1 MAKHGKKYTAV
12 KKKVQVE
19 KLYAVEEALQ
29 FIKDNPTAKFDETVE
44 VALRMGVD
52 PTKSDQAIRSTVA
65 LPNGSGKDVRVI
77 VFATG
82 SAAEAAR
89 AAGAVEAGFEDLLAK
104 VTGGWMDFDI
114 VISTPD
120 AMKEVRKLGKV
131 LGPRGLMPN
140 PKTGTVTDDTA
151 TAVKQFKALNK
162 ASFVNIRIG
171 NKMTRGNAAGSAAAF
186 KYLNRLC
193 SLLYYFIAF
202 EKLDGQ
208 ERYIFKLTYCIRRSA
223 QRLTEPAVY
232 FNLFE
237 LKPEYL
243 QCSFGKV

>member
-19 KLYAVEEALQ
+19 KLYSIEDALQ
-29 FIKDNPTAKFDETVE
+29 FIKNNPTAKFDETVE

-104 VTGGWMDFDI
+104 VTGGWMDFDL
-114 VISTPD
+114 SSPLR
-120 AMKEVRKLGKV
+120 MR
-131 LGPRGLMPN
+131 
-140 PKTGTVTDDTA
+140 
-151 TAVKQFKALNK
+151 
-162 ASFVNIRIG
+162 
-171 NKMTRGNAAGSAAAF
+171 
-186 KYLNRLC
+186 
-193 SLLYYFIAF
+193 
-202 EKLDGQ
+202 
-208 ERYIFKLTYCIRRSA
+208 
-223 QRLTEPAVY
+223 
-232 FNLFE
+232 
-237 LKPEYL
+237 
-243 QCSFGKV
+243 

>member
-1 MAKHGKKYTAV
+1 MAKHGKTYTAV
-12 KKKVQVE
+12 KKKVSVE
-19 KLYAVEEALQ
+19 KLYAIEEAIQ
-29 FIKDNPTAKFDETVE
+29 FIKDNPTAKFDETLE

-65 LPNGSGKDVRVI
+65 LPNGTGKDVRVI

-89 AAGAVEAGFEDLLAK
+89 AAGALEAGFEDLLAK

-114 VISTPD
+114 VIATPD

-151 TAVKQFKALNK
+151 TAVKQFKAGRVEFRMDKN
-162 ASFVNIRIG
+162 G
-171 NKMTRGNAAGSAAAF
+171 NVMVPFG
-186 KYLNRLC
+186 
-193 SLLYYFIAF
+193 
-202 EKLDGQ
+202 
-208 ERYIFKLTYCIRRSA
+208 RRSFTVEALA
-223 QRLTEPAVY
+223 QNFHAIYEAILAAKPASTKGIYIKRCTIASTMGPGLHIDTKESATV
-232 FNLFE
+232 
-237 LKPEYL
+237 
-243 QCSFGKV
+243 